1 MCQNSQYKKIFKDA
15 QFTVEQEFKNHK
27 IGLIWSRYR
36 YSWFYVHNPK
46 SRLYSFTLGFF
57 NDGTITFTG
66 DIGDYILKVSDADSL
81 NWLISTMNSE
91 RIPIDYITS
100 KIVAGKKFDW
110 YEEDLKEYLKQNK
123 ELSEDDPDKL
133 PNEIVDYYY
142 TDYSKEEFIEAMYN
156 WNAEACDM
164 FERPSFGAILMIC
177 AMKWFV
183 ENLSGQ
189 DEDVD
194 LEVIVE

>member
-1 MCQNSQYKKIFKDA
+1 MYQNSQYKKIFNDA
-15 QFTVEQEFKNHK
+15 RFLAEQEFENHK
-27 IGLIWSRYR
+27 IETIWSGNR
-36 YSWFYVHNPK
+36 YSWFSARNPK
-46 SRLYSFTLGFF
+46 SKLYSFNLVFF

-66 DIGDYILKVSDADSL
+66 DIGDYILKVSDADSF
-81 NWLISTMNSE
+81 NWLISTLDCE
-91 RIPIDYITS
+91 RMPVDYITS

-110 YEEDLKEYLKQNK
+110 YEEDLKEYLKHNK

-133 PNEIVDYYY
+133 PSEIVDYYY
-142 TDYSKEEFIEAMYN
+142 IDYSKEEFAEAMYN

-183 ENLSGQ
+183 ENLSEQ
-189 DEDVD
+189 DEDRD